1 MIKEMIKYIKETPI
15 QVVLIDIIFLICT
28 FGFVYVGLVF
38 ASIILE

>member
-15 QVVLIDIIFLICT
+15 QVVLIDITFLICT
-28 FGFVYVGLVF
+28 FGFVYGALVF